1 MPYPLHGKK
10 IARALLVAA
19 ALTMLASPASA
30 SRCTEYLGPQPAPTP
45 AQYAVLVQ
53 AWELERTDPRR
64 AIALY
69 KESIKSLKN
78 GHAAFRLADI
88 YNKGI
93 PGVPRDFAESL
104 QWGEVAWKLGVTYWS
119 CS

>member
-1 MPYPLHGKK
+1 MPHPFHGRKT
-10 IARALLVAA
+10 ARALLVAA
-19 ALTMLASPASA
+19 ALNVLTPPASA
-30 SRCTEYLGPQPAPTP
+30 SRCIEYLGPQPAPTP
-45 AQYAVLVQ
+45 AQYAILVQ

-64 AIALY
+64 AIAMY
-69 KESIKSLKN
+69 KESVKSLKN

-93 PGVPRDFAESL
+93 PGVPRDLAESL
-104 QWGEVAWKLGVTYWS
+104 WWGEVAWSLGVRYWS